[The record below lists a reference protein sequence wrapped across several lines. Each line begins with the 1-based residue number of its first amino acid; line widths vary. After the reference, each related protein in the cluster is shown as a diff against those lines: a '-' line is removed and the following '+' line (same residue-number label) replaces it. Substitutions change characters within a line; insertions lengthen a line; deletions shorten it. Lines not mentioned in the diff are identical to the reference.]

1 MKLRAEMS
9 EEYVFSTLVEV
20 FLGYK
25 GRQTLHGCLL
35 HARGGV
41 SEILLHIMT
50 PPASSPRSWRCFS
63 VLTFSASV
71 KLVFSTLVEVFL
83 NGLGEVGN
91 GKSLLHARGGV
102 SMRSCAEAKFYLS
115 SPRSWRCFHGHRR
128 RWANNVVFS
137 TLVEVFLAWY

>member
-1 MKLRAEMS
+1 M
-9 EEYVFSTLVEV
+9 EV

-83 NGLGEVGN
+83 CVPALKLNFIC
-91 GKSLLHARGGV
+91 LLHARGGV
-102 SMRSCAEAKFYLS
+102 SMVTADGGRTMLS
-115 SPRSWRCFHGHRR
+115 SPRSWRCFSHGIE
-128 RWANNVVFS
+128 S
-137 TLVEVFLAWY
+137 I